1 MTLNAMRLMTKFESN
16 NACAE
21 AEALHLV
28 LALHFQQQHR
38 HLHFV
43 AHFVDSRPV
52 KYVADEAVAVCGHRN
67 EIDIFLASEFD
78 DLVRGF
84 A

>member
-1 MTLNAMRLMTKFESN
+1 MANASTPR
-16 NACAE
+16 
-21 AEALHLV
+21 

-43 AHFVDSRPV
+43 AHFVDCCSV
-52 KYVADEAVAVCGHRN
+52 KYVADEAVAVRGHRD
-67 EIDIFLASEFD
+67 EIDIFLAREFN
-78 DLVRGF
+78 DLVLGL